1 MKIFILISREA
12 GQGREEVER
21 RGNRKII
28 TMIII
33 LWSFGKMPLM
43 VIIVKVNQNIITT
56 VIILCVWGF
65 GSMFFMV
72 IIVQV
77 NQEDESYIEITLPLP
92 FSIL

>member
-1 MKIFILISREA
+1 
-12 GQGREEVER
+12 
-21 RGNRKII
+21 
-28 TMIII
+28 MIII
-33 LWSFGKMPLM
+33 LLSFGKMPLM

-56 VIILCVWGF
+56 VIILCVWSS
-65 GSMFFMV
+65 GSMLLMA

>member
-1 MKIFILISREA
+1 MKIFILIFREA

-43 VIIVKVNQNIITT
+43 VIIVKVKQNIITT
-56 VIILCVWGF
+56 VIILCVWSS
-65 GSMFFMV
+65 GSMHLMV
-72 IIVQV
+72 TISG
-77 NQEDESYIEITLPLP
+77 EPGG
-92 FSIL
+92 

>member
-1 MKIFILISREA
+1 
-12 GQGREEVER
+12 
-21 RGNRKII
+21 
-28 TMIII
+28 
-33 LWSFGKMPLM
+33 MPLM

-56 VIILCVWGF
+56 VIILCVWSS
-65 GSMFFMV
+65 GSMLLMA

>member
-1 MKIFILISREA
+1 
-12 GQGREEVER
+12 
-21 RGNRKII
+21 
-28 TMIII
+28 MIII

-56 VIILCVWGF
+56 VIILCLWSSS
-65 GSMFFMV
+65 SMLFMV

>member
-21 RGNRKII
+21 RGNRKTI

-43 VIIVKVNQNIITT
+43 VIIVKVNENIITT
-56 VIILCVWGF
+56 VIILCVWSS
-65 GSMFFMV
+65 GSLLLMM
-72 IIVQV
+72 IISG
-77 NQEDESYIEITLPLP
+77 EPGG
-92 FSIL
+92 